1 MFTIY
6 WPFFRALCFFFKT
19 LWYDRN
25 KFEVIVL
32 KKFLILTFLFVILGS
47 IQSVSAGTI
56 SWERSERLDD
66 THFKFYIETY
76 DLEINYLAAD
86 MNVVNGNIVSIT
98 EQNGWRCKRGDR
110 SIFTHDGIVSGHSTI
125 ATVIIELTGTAHY
138 QLGNVKTAAYRCF
151 EDHGYFGPNGNLLTY
166 HDYRNQCFDSNTSL
180 SSITV
185 SAGTLSPS
193 FQQNVRNYTLEVENN
208 ISQITFR
215 PTLSSVKSKII
226 SGTTCN
232 LNVGSNTCDIVIEA
246 ENGDRGTYR
255 VVVTRKNVTLSG
267 DNTLRS
273 LGVNVGTLNPSF
285 RSDIRNYTMNV
296 NHSVSQILFTPVVNH
311 SAAKIVSGTTCNLS
325 VGNNTCNI
333 VIEAQNGARNTYV
346 VSVTREDA
354 PKSSDATLKNLVANQ
369 GTLAP
374 SFQSNVFNYVLNVSD
389 DVDEIVFTATLSN
402 HKGTVSGT
410 TCNLNMG
417 MNTCSLVVTAEDGST
432 NTYYVIVTRQK
443 EDLEPDE
450 KDYVEVTDLKVSIGT
465 MNPSFQSD
473 IYSYTL
479 KLKEKVEWLDFTYL
493 VHYDSTGDYQHGES
507 YRCKLDASNECN
519 IVVFSFDKTQQK
531 TYQFKVEYD
540 TNSNEELKPGEVE
553 NPQTGDGLTTT
564 IIIGM
569 IGISILAGV
578 IFKKKNLLHK
588 V

>member
-1 MFTIY
+1 M
-6 WPFFRALCFFFKT
+6 
-19 LWYDRN
+19 
-25 KFEVIVL
+25 
-32 KKFLILTFLFVILGS
+32 
-47 IQSVSAGTI
+47 
-56 SWERSERLDD
+56 
-66 THFKFYIETY
+66 
-76 DLEINYLAAD
+76 
-86 MNVVNGNIVSIT
+86 SIT

-285 RSDIRNYTMNV
+285 RSDIRNYTMI
-296 NHSVSQILFTPVVNH
+296 IL
-311 SAAKIVSGTTCNLS
+311 
-325 VGNNTCNI
+325 
-333 VIEAQNGARNTYV
+333 VI
-346 VSVTREDA
+346 
-354 PKSSDATLKNLVANQ
+354 
-369 GTLAP
+369 
-374 SFQSNVFNYVLNVSD
+374 
-389 DVDEIVFTATLSN
+389 
-402 HKGTVSGT
+402 
-410 TCNLNMG
+410 
-417 MNTCSLVVTAEDGST
+417 
-432 NTYYVIVTRQK
+432 
-443 EDLEPDE
+443 
-450 KDYVEVTDLKVSIGT
+450 
-465 MNPSFQSD
+465 
-473 IYSYTL
+473 
-479 KLKEKVEWLDFTYL
+479 
-493 VHYDSTGDYQHGES
+493 
-507 YRCKLDASNECN
+507 
-519 IVVFSFDKTQQK
+519 
-531 TYQFKVEYD
+531 
-540 TNSNEELKPGEVE
+540 
-553 NPQTGDGLTTT
+553 
-564 IIIGM
+564 
-569 IGISILAGV
+569 
-578 IFKKKNLLHK
+578 
-588 V
+588 